1 MVGRLSVRK
10 RMKNTIFLSVTL
22 IVALLVRIG
31 YIQFVEGEELKA
43 KAYAQQTS
51 DRVVSS
57 KRGTIYDT
65 TGEVVLAVSSS
76 VETVTVNPTHIKD
89 EDKEKVAQKLSEIFE
104 LDYETVLK
112 RVKKTFINRNNSKK
126 SR

>member
-10 RMKNTIFLSVTL
+10 RMKNSIFLSVIL
-22 IVALLVRIG
+22 MIALTVRIG
-31 YIQFVEGEELKA
+31 YIQLIQGDELKE

-51 DRVVSS
+51 DRAISS
-57 KRGTIYDT
+57 KRGTIYDA
-65 TGEVVLAVSSS
+65 TGEVVLAVSST

-104 LDYETVLK
+104 LDYDTVLK
-112 RVKKTFINRNNSKK
+112 SICSANIR
-126 SR
+126 